1 MRQGGAGGHSGEDQ
15 EAAQC
20 GGSQNTGR
28 LLDHQDEQCGRG
40 GRTSWEE
47 KTEGHKVGEKVGQG
61 DGGGDGVREAREEN
75 LLEGTY

>member
-1 MRQGGAGGHSGEDQ
+1 MQ

-20 GGSQNTGR
+20 GSSQDTGR